1 MRAIGASV
9 AVFALAFAFAG
20 CGHAKRAT
28 TPASQLERSD
38 LITASRALSSVTG
51 PVAREIA
58 ASKPAWPAV
67 ANGLPA
73 SISAASRAAV
83 ATASVRAAA
92 VPMPASLTAAP
103 TASLTGPGAGIA
115 GLFRVYS
122 GLSSRGWRMIGAAI
136 DQVEHGSPT
145 AARFARANVALYIES
160 VYDAHFSLAQIG
172 KQLTRGYTKLGGPSA
187 FGTSLTQAEI
197 DSLARFYSEA
207 NARLHPHPGVKL
219 GS

>member
-1 MRAIGASV
+1 M
-9 AVFALAFAFAG
+9 AFASAIAAAG
-20 CGHAKRAT
+20 CGHSTSVT

-38 LITASRALSSVTG
+38 LIAASRALSSVTG
-51 PVAREIA
+51 PVEREIA
-58 ASKPAWPAV
+58 ASKPAWPPV

-73 SISAASRAAV
+73 SITAASRAAV
-83 ATASVRAAA
+83 AAASVRAGA
-92 VPMPASLTAAP
+92 VPMPASFTAAP

-122 GLSSRGWRMIGAAI
+122 GLASRGWRMIGAAI
-136 DQVEHGSPT
+136 DQVEHGSPA

-187 FGTSLTQAEI
+187 FGASLTQAEI

-207 NARLHPHPGVKL
+207 NARLHPHPGVRL